1 MNKSAFS
8 VVVCMLVALA
18 AAGSAHAAQWAR
30 VGGASGGAGNAYY
43 IDRASVIKKDK
54 TRKVW
59 SLHSFASA
67 QNSPEGKPYRSVKAL
82 HLYSCEDRTTI
93 LLSQVFYPEP
103 MGKGEALETYKYEK
117 FTAEDIVPDSPYDNA
132 LAVVCKP

>member
-1 MNKSAFS
+1 MNKPALSMLL
-8 VVVCMLVALA
+8 CMALA
-18 AAGSAHAAQWAR
+18 ASSAAHAAQWAK
-30 VGGASGGAGNAYY
+30 VAGGTGGNVYY

-59 SLHSFASA
+59 SLHSFARA
-67 QNSPEGKPYRSVKAL
+67 QNTPEGKPYRSVKAL

-103 MGKGEALETYKYEK
+103 MGKGEALENYKYEK

-132 LAVVCKP
+132 LAIVCKP

>member
-1 MNKSAFS
+1 MNKSALA
-8 VVVCMLVALA
+8 VVTAILVA
-18 AAGSAHAAQWAR
+18 AAGYAQAAQWAR
-30 VGGASGGAGNAYY
+30 VAGGGNAGNVYY

-59 SLHSFASA
+59 SLHSFSQA

-93 LLSQVFYPEP
+93 LLSQVFFPEP
-103 MGKGEALETYKYEK
+103 MGKGEALENYKYEK

>member
-1 MNKSAFS
+1 MPPRALS
-8 VVVCMLVALA
+8 LVISLLLA
-18 AAGSAHAAQWAR
+18 ATGSAQAAQW
-30 VGGASGGAGNAYY
+30 VKLGGSSAGNAYY

-59 SLHSFASA
+59 SLHSFARA
-67 QNSPEGKPYRSVKAL
+67 QTSPDGKPYRSVKAL
-82 HLYSCEDRTTI
+82 HLYTCEERTTV

-103 MGKGEALETYKYEK
+103 MGKGEALENYKYEK
-117 FTAEDIVPDSPYDNA
+117 FTADDIVPDSPYDNA

>member
-1 MNKSAFS
+1 MNKSALS
-8 VVVCMLVALA
+8 VVVCLLFA
-18 AAGSAHAAQWAR
+18 AAGGAQAAQWAK
-30 VGGASGGAGNAYY
+30 VGGASAGAGNVYY

-59 SLHSFASA
+59 SLHSFARA
-67 QNSPEGKPYRSVKAL
+67 QNSPEGKPYKSVKAL

-93 LLSQVFYPEP
+93 LLSQVFYPEA

-132 LAVVCKP
+132 LTIVCKP

>member
-1 MNKSAFS
+1 MNKSALA
-8 VVVCMLVALA
+8 VVTAFLIA
-18 AAGSAHAAQWAR
+18 AAGYAQAAQWAR
-30 VGGASGGAGNAYY
+30 VAGGGNTGNVYY

-59 SLHSFASA
+59 SLHSFAQA

-93 LLSQVFYPEP
+93 LLSQVFFPEP

>member
-1 MNKSAFS
+1 MNKSALA
-8 VVVCMLVALA
+8 VVSAILIA
-18 AAGSAHAAQWAR
+18 AAGLAHAAQWAR
-30 VGGASGGAGNAYY
+30 VSGGGNAGNVYY

-59 SLHSFASA
+59 SLHSFSQA

-93 LLSQVFYPEP
+93 LLSQVFFPEP